1 MDIENS
7 IFDIEYFCLFLT
19 TFALHFLTKVYSTQY
34 IMSNSIHQ
42 FKVEDTTGAIVDL
55 KKYAGKVLLVVNT
68 ASKCGFTPQ
77 LKGMQSLYAEY
88 KDQGLEVLAFPS
100 NDFAGQEPLDGEA
113 IEQFCVMEYEAA
125 YPIFN
130 KIKVKGDGVHPLYE
144 FLSDKSKNGKV
155 SSKPKWNFH
164 KYLVDKDGR
173 VIDYFLSI
181 TKPNSRKV
189 KKAIEKLL

>member
-1 MDIENS
+1 
-7 IFDIEYFCLFLT
+7 
-19 TFALHFLTKVYSTQY
+19 
-34 IMSNSIHQ
+34 MSNSIHQ
-42 FKVEDTTGAIVDL
+42 FQVEDTTGAIVDL

-77 LKGMQSLYAEY
+77 LKDMEELYAEY

-100 NDFAGQEPLDGEA
+100 NDFAGQEPLEGEA
-113 IEQFCVMEYEAA
+113 IAQFCVTKYEAS

-130 KIKVKGDGVHPLYE
+130 KIKVKGKEVHPLYD

-155 SSKPKWNFH
+155 SSTPKWNFH
-164 KYLVDKDGR
+164 KYLVDKEGK
-173 VIDYFLSI
+173 VVDYYLSI
-181 TKPNSRKV
+181 TNPTSGKV

>member
-1 MDIENS
+1 
-7 IFDIEYFCLFLT
+7 
-19 TFALHFLTKVYSTQY
+19 
-34 IMSNSIHQ
+34 MSNSIHQ
-42 FKVEDTTGAIVDL
+42 FQVEDTTGAIVDL

-77 LKGMQSLYAEY
+77 LKDMEAVYAEY

-100 NDFAGQEPLDGEA
+100 NDFAGQEPLEGEA
-113 IEQFCVMEYEAA
+113 IAQFCIMKYEAS

-130 KIKVKGDGVHPLYE
+130 KIKVKGKGVHPLYD
-144 FLSDKSKNGKV
+144 FLSDKTKNGSV

-164 KYLVDKDGR
+164 KYLVDKNGK
-173 VIDYFLSI
+173 VVDYFLSV
-181 TKPNSRKV
+181 TNPNGGKV

>member
-1 MDIENS
+1 
-7 IFDIEYFCLFLT
+7 
-19 TFALHFLTKVYSTQY
+19 
-34 IMSNSIHQ
+34 MSNSIHQ
-42 FKVEDTTGAIVDL
+42 FQVEDTTGAIVDL

-77 LKGMQSLYAEY
+77 LKDMEALYAEY

-113 IEQFCVMEYEAA
+113 IAQFCMTKYEVS

-130 KIKVKGDGVHPLYE
+130 KIKVKGKEVHPLYD

-164 KYLVDKDGR
+164 KYLVDKEGK
-173 VIDYFLSI
+173 VVDYYFST
-181 TKPNSRKV
+181 TKPTSGKV

>member
-1 MDIENS
+1 
-7 IFDIEYFCLFLT
+7 
-19 TFALHFLTKVYSTQY
+19 
-34 IMSNSIHQ
+34 MSNSIHQ
-42 FKVEDTTGAIVDL
+42 FQVEDTTGAIVDL

-77 LKGMQSLYAEY
+77 LKDMEKLYADY

-100 NDFAGQEPLDGEA
+100 NNFAGQEPLEGEA
-113 IEQFCVMEYEAA
+113 IAQFCVTKYEAS

-130 KIKVKGDGVHPLYE
+130 KIVVRGEGIHPLYD
-144 FLSDKSKNGKV
+144 FLSDKSRNGSV

-164 KYLVDKDGR
+164 KYLVDKEGK
-173 VIDYFLSI
+173 VVDYFLSI
-181 TKPNSRKV
+181 TNPTSGKV